1 MRTLLLL
8 LILALSACGPHPPVG
23 ESPDPVTCVEK
34 EKVVVR
40 DIVVLAP
47 CDIAT
52 PPKGPK

>member
-1 MRTLLLL
+1 MILLLL
-8 LILALSACGPHPPVG
+8 LVLVSCGPHPPVG
-23 ESPDPVTCVEK
+23 ESPAPVTCVEK

-52 PPKGPK
+52 QPKGLK